1 MTQFGI
7 LLKVQLKN
15 QYNTGK
21 NGSLSGIGALLVV
34 QALLIFCG
42 LAYGSFML
50 DDGFPADSLFQ
61 LLGGDSILIMLF
73 GVFAFHAVF
82 SRRKDDDMLKAMPIK
97 AGTVNAVRWTVF
109 LISQYVYSLAFLITL
124 FLLVNSSQNAPW
136 HFHLLSVL
144 CAICFPLLPSAL
156 GALVGYGMRKA
167 SLHHR
172 SQQRMENLLNILLV
186 ILMIA
191 GAFLFETI
199 STTQNM
205 DPIVHRILF
214 VIDWMADGIGCQDAS
229 ACIAAILIHAGGCIL
244 LLFGLSDRVAKM
256 PVSTGSIDT
265 QADAKTH
272 VRSPLQAL
280 LHLFLKES
288 FRDAGL
294 WFSHHSSLLMMAVM
308 SALLFANRDLLTII
322 PAKDDASSFIN
333 ILIILLFF
341 THSSM
346 DLASAF
352 ASDQEQMWILLSM
365 PIDPS
370 DILFS
375 RLCASI
381 ASSIPFSAACMM
393 VLAVRWHMETGMC
406 GYALLT
412 MITACVNTAMI
423 SLYFFLRY
431 PSFAKGRLTRA
442 LLTSM
447 AVSYAVYIVE
457 ALMLA
462 SGRLDLAISIS
473 LLFLAGMGALLFT
486 RGRKLFGKIGIRSL

>member
-1 MTQFGI
+1 MDN
-7 LLKVQLKN
+7 KN
-15 QYNTGK
+15 DK
-21 NGSLSGIGALLVV
+21 NN
-34 QALLIFCG
+34 
-42 LAYGSFML
+42 
-50 DDGFPADSLFQ
+50 
-61 LLGGDSILIMLF
+61 
-73 GVFAFHAVF
+73 
-82 SRRKDDDMLKAMPIK
+82 KNKNNK
-97 AGTVNAVRWTVF
+97 
-109 LISQYVYSLAFLITL
+109 
-124 FLLVNSSQNAPW
+124 
-136 HFHLLSVL
+136 
-144 CAICFPLLPSAL
+144 
-156 GALVGYGMRKA
+156 
-167 SLHHR
+167 
-172 SQQRMENLLNILLV
+172 
-186 ILMIA
+186 
-191 GAFLFETI
+191 
-199 STTQNM
+199 
-205 DPIVHRILF
+205 
-214 VIDWMADGIGCQDAS
+214 
-229 ACIAAILIHAGGCIL
+229 
-244 LLFGLSDRVAKM
+244 
-256 PVSTGSIDT
+256 
-265 QADAKTH
+265 
-272 VRSPLQAL
+272 
-280 LHLFLKES
+280 
-288 FRDAGL
+288 
-294 WFSHHSSLLMMAVM
+294 
-308 SALLFANRDLLTII
+308 
-322 PAKDDASSFIN
+322 N

-352 ASDQEQMWILLSM
+352 ASDQEQIWILLSM

-393 VLAVRWHMETGMC
+393 VLAVRWHVETGMF

-486 RGRKLFGKIGIRSL
+486 KGRQLFGKIGMRSL